1 MLVQLMILLVKLLI
15 MFLIKEKI
23 TGQTDNNGTKD
34 VETIVPLKYLGNFW
48 RTLEMPLI
56 KCKIGIFLT
65 WSLYIVFYRHV
76 LLQIKQQYL
85 Q

>member
-56 KCKIGIFLT
+56 KCKIGIFLI
-65 WSLYIVFYRHV
+65 WSLYIVFYRHI
-76 LLQIKQQYL
+76 LL
-85 Q
+85 

>member
-56 KCKIGIFLT
+56 KCKIGIFLI
-65 WSLYIVFYRHV
+65 WSLYILFYRHI
-76 LLQIKQQYL
+76 LL
-85 Q
+85 

>member
-1 MLVQLMILLVKLLI
+1 

-56 KCKIGIFLT
+56 KCKIGIFLI
-65 WSLYIVFYRHV
+65 WSLYIVFYRHI
-76 LLQIKQQYL
+76 LL
-85 Q
+85 

>member
-23 TGQTDNNGTKD
+23 TGKTDNNGTKD

-56 KCKIGIFLT
+56 KCKIGIFLI
-65 WSLYIVFYRHV
+65 WSLYIVFYRHI
-76 LLQIKQQYL
+76 LL
-85 Q
+85 